1 MHIKFRLS
9 LIKFFL
15 AVTNSSFGQV
25 ETTQNSFPII
35 EEVATFPGG
44 MTKFYEYLRN
54 NIVYPKDAKKLK
66 AKGTVFVEFYI
77 KEDGYVNKD
86 SVRALPQE
94 FLKQNLPPNY
104 SSQDLK
110 ELPQSCKDE
119 AIRVIRNSPKWNP
132 GKRKDVPVKQR
143 MVMPISFG
151 R

>member
-1 MHIKFRLS
+1 MIRQLLFAFL
-9 LIKFFL
+9 L
-15 AVTNSSFGQV
+15 AVTISAFGQS
-25 ETTQNSFPII
+25 ETTEITFTIV
-35 EEVATFPGG
+35 EDVATFPGG
-44 MTKFYEYLRN
+44 MTKFYEYLRS

-66 AKGTVFVEFYI
+66 VKGTVFVEFYI
-77 KEDGYVNKD
+77 KEDGYVDKD

-94 FLKQNLPPNY
+94 FLMQNLPPNY
-104 SSQDLK
+104 SSEDLK

-132 GKRKDVPVKQR
+132 GKRRDVPVKQR